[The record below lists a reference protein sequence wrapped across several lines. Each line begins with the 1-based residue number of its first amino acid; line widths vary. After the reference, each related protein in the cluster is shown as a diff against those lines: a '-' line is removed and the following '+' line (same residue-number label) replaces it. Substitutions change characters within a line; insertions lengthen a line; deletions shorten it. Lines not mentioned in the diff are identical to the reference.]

1 MCHYLDIAL
10 DIFSLT
16 TCLCVVTDEKLGG
29 VEKVTPDLVL
39 VPRFGELYYKESFA
53 REEEDFGEFIGEFG
67 REASLDVMKAWI
79 QVSVVG
85 RKRWRVL

>member
-1 MCHYLDIAL
+1 MK
-10 DIFSLT
+10 SLEG
-16 TCLCVVTDEKLGG
+16 LKRPGH
-29 VEKVTPDLVL
+29 
-39 VPRFGELYYKESFA
+39 PRFGTCPQIWGNCYEESFA